1 MTQLPAY
8 QYYPTTLSSGNGTRK
23 ARKRRKKSRDVGII
37 SIRGEWFHLAKWKLL
52 SPLPPNWGGEGGGIE
67 EKDKLHFL
75 NYLTRNLSFEAA
87 WRTWMCR
94 YRLRLPPNAN
104 GRTVA
109 NLMVDDGPPGVV
121 WTPHA
126 TLRELAEDIRYRYQ
140 DIVKSSD
147 IL

>member
-23 ARKRRKKSRDVGII
+23 GRKRRKKSRDVVII
-37 SIRGEWFHLAKWKLL
+37 SISKLWCEL
-52 SPLPPNWGGEGGGIE
+52 GGGIE
-67 EKDKLHFL
+67 EKDKMGLHFL

-94 YRLRLPPNAN
+94 YRLWLPPNAN
-104 GRTVA
+104 GRTVV
-109 NLMVDDGPPGVV
+109 NLMVDDGPPRVV